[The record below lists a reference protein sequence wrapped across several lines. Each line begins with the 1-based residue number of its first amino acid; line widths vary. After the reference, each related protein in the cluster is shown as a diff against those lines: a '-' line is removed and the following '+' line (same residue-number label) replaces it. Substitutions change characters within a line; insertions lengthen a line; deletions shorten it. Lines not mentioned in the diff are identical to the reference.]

1 MALLLLD
8 PLGQRLLQDV
18 EMEEGT
24 IAGFMNTLSRMK
36 QGGRDLSKNA
46 GSALLIGLLALS
58 LTHCKGE
65 TASAPPPPLLKV
77 DVADVIQKDVPIQSE
92 WVGTTDGM
100 VNAVIRAQ
108 VTGYL
113 MKRPYTEGS
122 FVKKGDL
129 LFELD
134 PSKFRAILN
143 QAQGDLAKAEAQL
156 LKTKQDVERDT
167 PLAKAGAVSQKE
179 LDDSIQANAAAKG
192 NTASAKAAVEQAK
205 LNLGWTRI
213 TAPIDGVVGIAKAQ
227 IGDLI
232 DANSELTSMSTV
244 DPIKVYFPLSEQEYL
259 GAAEKVRE
267 RYKEMEKGQEYGGAQ
282 VELILSGERVYPH
295 KGQFYLVDR
304 QVDVKTGTIRVAAL
318 FPNPDNLLRPG
329 QFARVRAV
337 TKMREK
343 ALLVPQRAVTEMQGS
358 YQVAVVTPENKV
370 DIRPV
375 KVGER
380 AGNLWIID
388 KGLNPGERVV
398 VEGLQKLKAGMTVE
412 PKPFQETPD
421 EKTT

>member
-1 MALLLLD
+1 MGRRRNVPGLTQPMVFLWLLS
-8 PLGQRLLQDV
+8 
-18 EMEEGT
+18 
-24 IAGFMNTLSRMK
+24 FLS
-36 QGGRDLSKNA
+36 
-46 GSALLIGLLALS
+46 LALV
-58 LTHCKGE
+58 HCKGE
-65 TASAPPPPLLKV
+65 TASAPPPPLIKV
-77 DVADVIQKDVPIQSE
+77 EVADVIQKDVPIHSE

-113 MKRPYTEGS
+113 IKRPYTEGS

-134 PSKFRAILN
+134 PSKFKAAFD
-143 QAQGDLAKAEAQL
+143 QAQGDLAKAEAQFI
-156 LKTKQDVERDT
+156 KTKQDVERDT
-167 PLAKAGAVSQKE
+167 PLAKQGAISQKE
-179 LDDSIQANAAAKG
+179 LDDSIQYHAAAKG
-192 NTASAKAAVEQAK
+192 SLAAAKAAVETAK

-232 DANSELTSMSTV
+232 DINSELTSMSTV
-244 DPIKVYFPLSEQEYL
+244 DPIKVYFPISEQEYL
-259 GAAEKVRE
+259 QASEKVQQ
-267 RYKEMEKGQEYGGAQ
+267 RYKERETGGEYKGAAL
-282 VELILSGERVYPH
+282 ELILGGEQVYPH

-304 QVDVKTGTIRVAAL
+304 QVDVKTGTIRVAAT
-318 FPNPDNLLRPG
+318 FPNPNNVLRPG

-337 TKMREK
+337 TKTREK

-358 YQVAVVTPENKV
+358 YQIAVVTPENKV

-380 AGNLWIID
+380 AGNLWVID

-412 PKPFQETPD
+412 PKPFQEPVD
-421 EKTT
+421 EKAA

>member
-1 MALLLLD
+1 MLGPHRFIRMPKQLMYVLL
-8 PLGQRLLQDV
+8 
-18 EMEEGT
+18 M
-24 IAGFMNTLSRMK
+24 S
-36 QGGRDLSKNA
+36 
-46 GSALLIGLLALS
+46 LLALS
-58 LTHCKGE
+58 LVHCKGE
-65 TASAPPPPLLKV
+65 TASAPPPPSV
-77 DVADVIQKDVPIQSE
+77 HVEVVDVIQKDVPIQSE

-108 VTGYL
+108 VSGYL

-134 PSKFRAILN
+134 PSKFRASLD
-143 QAQGDLAKAEAQL
+143 QAQGDLAKAQAQL
-156 LKTKQDVERDT
+156 LKTKMDVERDT
-167 PLAKAGAVSQKE
+167 PLAKQGAVSQKE
-179 LDDSIQANAAAKG
+179 LDDSIQAHAAAKG
-192 NTASAKAAVEQAK
+192 NTAAAKAAVEQAK
-205 LNLGWTRI
+205 LNLGWTRV

-232 DANSELTSMSTV
+232 DANSELTSMSTL
-244 DPIKVYFPLSEQEYL
+244 DPIKVYFPISEQEYL
-259 GAAEKVRE
+259 GASEKVQQ
-267 RYKEMEKGQEYGGAQ
+267 RYKERQEGEEYSGVQ
-282 VELILSGERVYPH
+282 LELILGGEKIYPH
-295 KGQFYLVDR
+295 KGQFYLIDR
-304 QVDVKTGTIRVAAL
+304 QVDVKTGTIRVAAV
-318 FPNPDNLLRPG
+318 FPNPNNLLRPG

-337 TKMREK
+337 TKTREK

-375 KVGER
+375 TVGER

-412 PKPFQETPD
+412 PKPYQETPD

>member
-1 MALLLLD
+1 MMGRRRNVPGLTQPTVFLWLLS
-8 PLGQRLLQDV
+8 
-18 EMEEGT
+18 
-24 IAGFMNTLSRMK
+24 FLS
-36 QGGRDLSKNA
+36 
-46 GSALLIGLLALS
+46 LALV
-58 LTHCKGE
+58 HCKGE
-65 TASAPPPPLLKV
+65 TASAPPPPLIKV
-77 DVADVIQKDVPIQSE
+77 EVADVIQKDVPIHSE

-113 MKRPYTEGS
+113 IKRPYTEGS

-134 PSKFRAILN
+134 PSKFKAAFD
-143 QAQGDLAKAEAQL
+143 QAQGDLAKAEAQFI
-156 LKTKQDVERDT
+156 KTKQDVERDT
-167 PLAKAGAVSQKE
+167 PLAKQGAISQKE
-179 LDDSIQANAAAKG
+179 LDDSIQYHAAAKG
-192 NTASAKAAVEQAK
+192 SLAAAKAAVETAK

-232 DANSELTSMSTV
+232 DINSELTSMSTV
-244 DPIKVYFPLSEQEYL
+244 DPIKVYFPISEQEYL
-259 GAAEKVRE
+259 QASEKVQQ
-267 RYKEMEKGQEYGGAQ
+267 RYKERETGGEYKGAAL
-282 VELILSGERVYPH
+282 ELILGGEQVYPH

-304 QVDVKTGTIRVAAL
+304 QVDVKTGTIRVAAT
-318 FPNPDNLLRPG
+318 FPNPNNVLRPG

-337 TKMREK
+337 TKTREK

-358 YQVAVVTPENKV
+358 YQIAVVTPENKV

-380 AGNLWIID
+380 AGNLWVID

-412 PKPFQETPD
+412 PKPFQEPVD
-421 EKTT
+421 EKAA